1 MENWRERLARLTQR
15 ARMSAEAA
23 QDDRTKRNVAIVEA
37 DDAGVGIKEI
47 ARVAGMS
54 PAHVQRILIA
64 ATADR
69 QAEADAREGED
80 VSWS

>member
-1 MENWRERLARLTQR
+1 MEKWRERLTALAER

-23 QDDRTKRNVAIVEA
+23 DDDRTKRNVAIVEA
-37 DDAGVGIKEI
+37 DDAGTAIKEI

-69 QAEADAREGED
+69 QAAAENPEGE
-80 VSWS
+80 SWS